1 MSLRKIVRRILLV
14 IAVLCL
20 LPTAAISGACL
31 LLVGSLGPDGGIKS
45 LGTWAFWS
53 PVIAP
58 ILLSSFI
65 GWALLTTFRPWFRGL
80 LVTLVMTPVIWIYW
94 IAAKPWTES
103 DFYVA
108 ADFNPLDQKL
118 YFVSTQEALL
128 DDKPPALPSRVKAE
142 MWLERINLDGTKRE
156 CLLKLPAS
164 SAVNVDGFS
173 YRGTRYYAT
182 SRDVQLRFSPAYDK
196 IAMQEYWGGV
206 YVVNLPDKSLHR
218 LTLKPSMEEF
228 RYDHGSPFITWR
240 PDNDHLLLWVTRHKN
255 GGRGIPRDA
264 IVSTPAWHFEPE
276 ELWEEP
282 PRFAVDARG
291 RPSYPPA
298 PLRTLLWMGIM
309 GQNLIVYDDPH
320 GVHITPLDL
329 KRLDVDKGRPVPLDA
344 CWNIIPGP
352 QSNRWLT
359 SEGDIVDD
367 QLRVLRKLPDLHGG
381 YHAQR
386 TPQAWCNNGI
396 IITDLAVGL
405 VILNPDTGTTRTIL
419 SSRFIRR
426 SVPPD
431 ERAYKMYRQMNASM
445 QKFHEKLQ
453 RMGAERSRQI
463 KQDEVDA
470 GNLADG
476 LDQHDTN
483 TLKRAR
489 ELLWINNDAYVI
501 AANRMTAANWD
512 RADDLVAD
520 YILYGSNYTHQCRV
534 LQRVVSYCPDRF
546 SNTLVQVASDL
557 SIINLRMIETDF
569 PGLMALRT
577 PSAESCLVNIALNY
591 PEIHVQY
598 EALSS
603 LYPLDRALYSQTL
616 QQLSTDKD
624 FMAYYTTLHVKAAS
638 AKQ

>member
-45 LGTWAFWS
+45 LGTWGFWS

-58 ILLSSFI
+58 VLLSSFI
-65 GWALLTTFRPWFRGL
+65 GWAVLTTFRPWLRGL
-80 LVTLVMTPVIWIYW
+80 LVTLVMAPVIWIYW
-94 IAAKPWTES
+94 LAAKPWTES
-103 DFYVA
+103 EFYVA
-108 ADFNPLDQKL
+108 ADYNPVDQRI

-128 DDKPPALPSRVKAE
+128 DDKPPAPPSRVKAE
-142 MWLERINLDGTKRE
+142 MWLERINLDGRKRE
-156 CLLKLPAS
+156 RLIKLPTS
-164 SAVNVDGFS
+164 SAVNIDGFS

-182 SRDVQLRFSPAYDK
+182 SRDVQLRFSPSHDK

-206 YVVNLPDKSLHR
+206 YVVNLPDKSIHVLMPK
-218 LTLKPSMEEF
+218 LSVEEF
-228 RYDHGSPFITWR
+228 RYDHGSPFITWL
-240 PDNDHLLLWVTRHKN
+240 PADDYLLLWVTRHKN
-255 GGRGIPRDA
+255 ARAVPRDA
-264 IVSTPAWHFEPE
+264 IVSTPALHFEPE

-282 PRFAVDARG
+282 PRFTVDARG
-291 RPSYPPA
+291 RNSYPPA
-298 PLRTLLWMGIM
+298 PLRTLLWMGTV

-320 GVHITPLDL
+320 GVHVTPLDFNH
-329 KRLDVDKGRPVPLDA
+329 LDVDKGRHVTLDA

-352 QSNRWLT
+352 QTNRWLT
-359 SEGDIVDD
+359 SEGDIVND
-367 QLRVLRKLPDLHGG
+367 QLRVLKKLPDLHGG
-381 YHAQR
+381 YRAQR
-386 TPQAWCNNGI
+386 TPHAWFKDGI
-396 IITDLAVGL
+396 ILTDLTGGL
-405 VILNPDTGTTRTIL
+405 EILNPDTGATRTIL
-419 SSRFIRR
+419 PSRFIHRTE
-426 SVPPD
+426 PPD

-453 RMGAERSRQI
+453 RMGEERSRQV

-476 LDQHDTN
+476 LDRHDTN
-483 TLKRAR
+483 TLNRAR
-489 ELLWINNDAYVI
+489 QLLWVNNDAYVI
-501 AANRMTAANWD
+501 AANRLTAANWD
-512 RADDLVAD
+512 QADDLVSE
-520 YILYGSNYTHQCRV
+520 YVLHGSNYMHQCRV

-557 SIINLRMIETDF
+557 SLVNLRMIETDF

-577 PSAESCLVNIALNY
+577 PTAESCLVNIALNY

-603 LYPLDRALYSQTL
+603 LYPHRALYSQTL
-616 QQLSTDKD
+616 AQLSTDKE
-624 FMAYYTTLHVKAAS
+624 FMAYYTKLHSRVVTP
-638 AKQ
+638 KQ